1 MAFLYFVSF
10 LLMVTFI
17 FLNLFIAII
26 LQGFSDT
33 NKSENLRISENDFRE
48 FQEIWQEFDEDVSSP
63 FPRFLFYQSKICT
76 QCF

>member
-1 MAFLYFVSF
+1 
-10 LLMVTFI
+10 MVTFI

-63 FPRFLFYQSKICT
+63 IPRFLFYQSKICT
-76 QCF
+76 L